1 MKRILGKGP
10 LAVFERVLFFAAAGL
25 GLVGGQFAVPVLLDL
40 AFLPAGV
47 LVILF
52 GGEQVIGRLGIYRAG
67 VSGYAQVVELYRGI
81 MDQLWGLIFTAIGA
95 AMILVTLI
103 QWLAPAQATS
113 VADRLQNSPG
123 VLGLI
128 LGFIGLMTALHGVIR
143 VLAGSSGA
151 DLGRITSISDVLDRL
166 LGAGTLLVGLGMGFV
181 GVTLL
186 VAPGMW
192 KTIFDQLASMI
203 VGP

>member
-25 GLVGGQFAVPVLLDL
+25 GLVGGQFSIPVLLDL
-40 AFLPAGV
+40 ALLPAGV

-67 VSGYAQVVELYRGI
+67 VSSYAQVVELYRGI
-81 MDQLWGLIFTAIGA
+81 MDQLWGLIITAVGA
-95 AMILVTLI
+95 AMVLMTLVK
-103 QWLAPAQATS
+103 WLAPAQADS
-113 VADRLQNSPG
+113 FWSDLLNSPG
-123 VLGLI
+123 AIGLI
-128 LGFIGLMTALHGVIR
+128 LGIIGLMTALHGVIR
-143 VLAGSSGA
+143 ALAGSSGSEP
-151 DLGRITSISDVLDRL
+151 GRIAGVSDALDRL
-166 LGAGTLLVGLGMGFV
+166 MGGAIFLFGLGVGFV